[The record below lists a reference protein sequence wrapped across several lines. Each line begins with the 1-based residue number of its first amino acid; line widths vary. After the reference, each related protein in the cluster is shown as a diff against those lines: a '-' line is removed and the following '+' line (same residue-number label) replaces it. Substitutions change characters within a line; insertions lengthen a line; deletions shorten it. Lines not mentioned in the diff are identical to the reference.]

1 MSSSRRRFLTAAV
14 TGSVALSAGC
24 LDFVTGDGPLEFSSD
39 RVAPTDSA
47 LEETGFEEM
56 SVEEKTFEETVEAGV
71 EREVK
76 ANFWLSSYSK
86 ALEIQGQ
93 SKEATAFVAVS
104 SPNMSVA
111 GRSLNPIDE
120 MDSEELLN
128 EFRGQIENGDTT
140 IQDIQREETFSVSIL
155 GESRDVDLLRGQTEY
170 QGEAIDIELVVASFA
185 HEGDYLVL
193 AGMYPEMFQ
202 DEGVNVETLLES
214 VEHPV

>member
-1 MSSSRRRFLTAAV
+1 MSSSRRAILATGV
-14 TGSVALSAGC
+14 TGSIALSAGC

-56 SVEEKTFEETVEAGV
+56 GVEEETFGESVEAGV

-76 ANFWLSSYSK
+76 ANFWLSSYAK
-86 ALEIQGQ
+86 ALEIRGQ
-93 SKEATAFVAVS
+93 SEDATAFVAVS
-104 SPNMSVA
+104 TPNMSVA

-120 MDSEELLN
+120 MDSEELLD
-128 EFRGQIENGDTT
+128 EFRGQIENGEAD
-140 IQDIQREETFSVSIL
+140 IRDIQHEETFSVSIL

-170 QGEAIDIELVVASFA
+170 QSETINIELVVASFA

-202 DEGVNVETLLES
+202 DEGVNVEVLLES

>member
-56 SVEEKTFEETVEAGV
+56 SVEEETFEETVEAGV

-93 SKEATAFVAVS
+93 SEEATAFVAVS

-120 MDSEELLN
+120 MDSEELLD
-128 EFRGQIENGDTT
+128 EFRGQIESGEAD
-140 IQDIQREETFSVSIL
+140 IQDVQHEETFSVSIL
-155 GESRDVDLLRGQTEY
+155 DESRDVDLLRGQTEY

-214 VEHPV
+214 AEHPV